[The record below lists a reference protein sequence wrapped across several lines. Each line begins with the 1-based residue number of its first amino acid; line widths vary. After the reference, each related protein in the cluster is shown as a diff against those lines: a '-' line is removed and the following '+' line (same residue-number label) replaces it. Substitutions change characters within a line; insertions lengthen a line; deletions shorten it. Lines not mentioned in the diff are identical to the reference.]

1 MDVHQLARLP
11 LPTGYV
17 FENGT
22 PFYDK
27 LGDER
32 AAGLLKALSAKGY
45 RIVPEGDSRS
55 REPPG
60 TSPAYS
66 LRRRRQKIAR

>member
-32 AAGLLKALSAKGY
+32 AVGLLKALSAKGY

-55 REPPG
+55 SEPPG
-60 TSPAYS
+60 RAHS

>member
-11 LPTGYV
+11 LPTGYM

-32 AAGLLKALSAKGY
+32 AVALLKALYANGY
-45 RIVPEGDSRS
+45 LIVPERIC
-55 REPPG
+55 R
-60 TSPAYS
+60 PALVADDDPKKS
-66 LRRRRQKIAR
+66 

>member
-11 LPTGYV
+11 LPTRYV

-32 AAGLLKALSAKGY
+32 AVGLLKALSAKGY

-60 TSPAYS
+60 RAHS
-66 LRRRRQKIAR
+66 LWRRRQKIAR

>member
-11 LPTGYV
+11 LPVGYV

-27 LGDER
+27 LGEER
-32 AAGLLKALSAKGY
+32 AAALLKALSTSGY
-45 RIVPEGDSRS
+45 FIVSEGDMLARS
-55 REPPG
+55 GGDGVGNR
-60 TSPAYS
+60 
-66 LRRRRQKIAR
+66 L